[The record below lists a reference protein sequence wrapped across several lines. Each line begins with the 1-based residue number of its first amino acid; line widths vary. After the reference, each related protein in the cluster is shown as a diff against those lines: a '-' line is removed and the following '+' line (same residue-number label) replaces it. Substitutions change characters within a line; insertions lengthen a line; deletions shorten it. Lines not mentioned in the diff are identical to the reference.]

1 MWISAWAPALLR
13 ATNSSADP
21 LAGSGV
27 ARGAGQERRRERL
40 QILARR
46 GPSGAVDEDEEVG
59 ARRHPRD
66 RVAGVRIARP
76 GAGGDEP
83 AERRSG
89 REAGEADARR
99 IELPLRRARPHQL
112 HRALAVERARL
123 VVVARRQPVGEHE
136 RGDAPRVQLL
146 GDLEAFAAVHQHDVG
161 AARRDDH
168 RRAVAL
174 ALGRQERGQERRV
187 ERAIALRER
196 HLARRPQGDVDVRR
210 RDRRRP
216 RVGGRGREGRHC
228 EQRGEH
234 GRQCVP
240 PPGRAVNRPRPAH
253 APAATVA
260 RDRRARRRA
269 PSAIEPQRRSAATV
283 DRIREGAAR

>member
-1 MWISAWAPALLR
+1 MWISACAPALLR

-21 LAGSGV
+21 LAGPVSRAAHVRNVGGNV
-27 ARGAGQERRRERL
+27 FE
-40 QILARR
+40 ILARR

-59 ARRHPRD
+59 PRGHARD
-66 RVAGVRIARP
+66 RVAGVRIAGL

-83 AERRSG
+83 AERRPG

-99 IELPLRRARPHQL
+99 IELPLRRARPHHL
-112 HRALAVERARL
+112 HGALAVERARL

-168 RRAVAL
+168 RGAVAL

-187 ERAIALRER
+187 ERAIALRQR

-216 RVGGRGREGRHC
+216 RVGRGGREGRRC

-240 PPGRAVNRPRPAH
+240 PPGRAVNRPRPAYAPRH
-253 APAATVA
+253 ALPASQSRTAT
-260 RDRRARRRA
+260 
-269 PSAIEPQRRSAATV
+269 PSAGSQSAHGDQV
-283 DRIREGAAR
+283 